1 MDDED
6 LLEIAQRYAS
16 HYALEICE
24 ALGSGI
30 HGIVRAIKSKS
41 KRSAKR
47 ALKLHRDIDAYHREK
62 TVYEYLRTKGV
73 DEILGFE
80 IPTLLHVDDQFLAI
94 EMTIVSPP
102 FILDF
107 ASARLDD
114 PIHFSEEIWADW
126 KVAKQE
132 EFGSDWPTVENILR
146 DFNDEHEI
154 QILDPSRKN
163 IRFR

>member
-6 LLEIAQRYAS
+6 LLEVAQRYAS

-41 KRSAKR
+41 KRRAKR

-62 TVYEYLRTKGV
+62 AVYEYLRTNGV

-146 DFNDEHEI
+146 HFNDEHEI